1 MRGLLRNRPASVM
14 SDRKRIL
21 IAAQDQLMFG
31 HSLAAMCVALQD
43 LRAALPDSFVVQL
56 LDERINRKRA
66 NDKRANDDP
75 VTSPWA
81 A

>member
-1 MRGLLRNRPASVM
+1 MRGLPRNRPASVM
-14 SDRKRIL
+14 SDRKKIL
-21 IAAQDQLMFG
+21 LAAQNQLMFG
-31 HSLAAMCVALQD
+31 HSLLAMCVALHD

-56 LDERINRKRA
+56 LEERINRKRA
-66 NDKRANDDP
+66 NDEI